1 MWENRAIDVGENR
14 VGCGRTGP
22 SMLVKTEV
30 DVMHSTFLC
39 SLGRGKQIGRMKSGL
54 QGAIWGVEF
63 LGLGAG
69 GVAQG

>member
-1 MWENRAIDVGENR
+1 
-14 VGCGRTGP
+14 
-22 SMLVKTEV
+22 MLVKTEV

-39 SLGRGKQIGRMKSGL
+39 SLGRGKQMGRMKSGL
-54 QGAIWGVEF
+54 QGAIWGVEL